1 MEMENVFYIDYNG
14 RIQISFDAL
23 IMGMWNVYVEYEGG
37 DNKIFLN
44 NKEFFENSFDN
55 AYDAAWAATL
65 SGRWDWKDAFV
76 YFSGEGYITSF
87 SHWDD
92 KNSPINLDK
101 IDISH
106 IIQALQDMQTN
117 DKRYVVNSIPR
128 AIHDALKEE

>member
-1 MEMENVFYIDYNG
+1 MENVFYIDYNG

-55 AYDAAWAATL
+55 AYDAAWAATI

-76 YFSGEGYITSF
+76 CFGDDGYLTSF

-101 IDISH
+101 IDLSSFIYE
-106 IIQALQDMQTN
+106 LQDMQTN
-117 DKRYVVNSIPR
+117 KKGYVNSIPR